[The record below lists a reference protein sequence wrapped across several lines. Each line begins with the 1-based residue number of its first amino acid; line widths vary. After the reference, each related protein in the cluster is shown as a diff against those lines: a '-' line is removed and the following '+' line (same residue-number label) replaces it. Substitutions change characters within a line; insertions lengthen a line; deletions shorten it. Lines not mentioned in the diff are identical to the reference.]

1 MTESAVSLSASFRT
15 AFDNRVAHAAA
26 DVGKAERLISS
37 FEEQL
42 KGGQPVATRSVEDA
56 RRLAN
61 QLNMTGSAFALEGL
75 NGNISDDDV
84 QTQITK
90 VERAAERLTVTLARL
105 G

>member
-15 AFDNRVAHAAA
+15 AFDKRVVHAAD
-26 DVGKAERLISS
+26 DVGRAESLIAS
-37 FEEQL
+37 FEEHL
-42 KGGQPVATRSVEDA
+42 KGGQAIASTSIEDA
-56 RRLAN
+56 RKLAN

-90 VERAAERLTVTLARL
+90 VERAADRLNIVMARL

>member
-26 DVGKAERLISS
+26 DVGKAESLISS
-37 FEEQL
+37 FEEHL
-42 KGGQPVATRSVEDA
+42 KGGRALANNSVEDA
-56 RRLAN
+56 RKLAS
-61 QLNMTGSAFALEGL
+61 QLNMTGSAIAIEGL
-75 NGNISDDDV
+75 NGNIAEDDV

-90 VERAAERLTVTLARL
+90 VERAADRLNVVLARL